1 MDPSNPTDTRP
12 RLDTDKTTSKQPC
25 VLLRLPFLHPWRD
38 VLEHDFR
45 LLTPVNAAEEQALI
59 GSEGANIRAIVTNAT
74 YGAPEALLTQLPA
87 LEMIAV
93 FSAGYEGLDVAG
105 ARARGLALSHGP
117 GANAAAVADL
127 AFGLML
133 GLLRQLPQRDRLIRT
148 GAWQEIRGITRTLS
162 GKRLGLLGLGQ
173 VGQAIARRAQGFD
186 MTVSYCKPSGAAS
199 AASAASQHGWQY
211 QADLTHLAAQSDVL
225 VVACPGGAATQHLVN
240 ARVLQALGRQGWLI
254 NISRGS
260 VVDTEALIAA
270 LQNGTIAGAGLDV
283 YEHEPQVPLALRSQD
298 NVLLQPHVAGFTE
311 EAFAAGMDLVRRNL
325 LAHFSGQ
332 PLITPIP
339 A

>member
-1 MDPSNPTDTRP
+1 MSLAGSNETA
-12 RLDTDKTTSKQPC
+12 DKPPC
-25 VLLRLPFLHPWRD
+25 VLLRLPFLHPWRA
-38 VLEHDFR
+38 VLEHEFR
-45 LLTPVNAAEEQALI
+45 LLSPTTAAEEQVLI
-59 GSEGANIRAIVTNAT
+59 DSEGANIRAIVTNAT
-74 YGAPEALLTQLPA
+74 YGAPEALLAQLPA

-127 AFGLML
+127 TFGLML

-186 MTVSYCKPSGAAS
+186 MPVSYYKPSGAVP
-199 AASAASQHGWQY
+199 AASQHGWRY
-211 QADLTHLAAQSDVL
+211 QADLTQLAEQSDVL
-225 VVACPGGAATQHLVN
+225 VVACPGGPATQHLVN
-240 ARVLQALGRQGWLI
+240 TRVLQALGPQGWLI

-270 LQNGTIAGAGLDV
+270 LQSGMIAGAGLDV
-283 YEHEPQVPLALRSQD
+283 FEQEPQVPLPLRSLD

-311 EAFAAGMDLVRRNL
+311 EAFAAGIDLVRRNL
-325 LAHFSGQ
+325 LAHFAGQ
-332 PLITPIP
+332 RLITPIP